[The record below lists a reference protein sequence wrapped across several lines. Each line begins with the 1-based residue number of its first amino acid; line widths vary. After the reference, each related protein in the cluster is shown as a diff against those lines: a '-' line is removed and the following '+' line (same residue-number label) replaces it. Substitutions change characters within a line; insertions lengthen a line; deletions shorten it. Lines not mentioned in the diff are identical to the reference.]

1 MTKGGKMGPVV
12 LQGVGRLGSAIL
24 EGWLKTGAVDPA
36 DLIILTPSEK
46 PSAETA
52 RALGARINP
61 PLEALADAHA
71 FVIGVKPAR
80 WFEASRPVLPH
91 LAPDAVIVSVMAGV
105 KGETIAEGFAGRS
118 VVRIMPTTGV
128 AQAQG
133 VATIWA
139 ADAAARAVGE
149 ALFAPIAETV
159 HLDDEAAMHAATA
172 VSGCGPAYFFAFT
185 RALAQ
190 AGIEEG
196 LSPEAAV
203 RLARAT
209 LRSAAAG
216 VEGTEALDALID
228 RVASP
233 GGVTQ
238 AGLVALNE
246 NGALDRAV
254 ESAVQA
260 AVAKSTALSS

>member
-1 MTKGGKMGPVV
+1 
-12 LQGVGRLGSAIL
+12 
-24 EGWLKTGAVDPA
+24 
-36 DLIILTPSEK
+36 
-46 PSAETA
+46 
-52 RALGARINP
+52 
-61 PLEALADAHA
+61 
-71 FVIGVKPAR
+71 
-80 WFEASRPVLPH
+80 
-91 LAPDAVIVSVMAGV
+91 
-105 KGETIAEGFAGRS
+105 
-118 VVRIMPTTGV
+118 
-128 AQAQG
+128 
-133 VATIWA
+133 
-139 ADAAARAVGE
+139 
-149 ALFAPIAETV
+149 
-159 HLDDEAAMHAATA
+159 
-172 VSGCGPAYFFAFT
+172 
-185 RALAQ
+185 AQ

-238 AGLVALNE
+238 AGLVALNA

-260 AVAKSTALSS
+260 AVAKSTELSG

>member
-1 MTKGGKMGPVV
+1 M
-12 LQGVGRLGSAIL
+12 
-24 EGWLKTGAVDPA
+24 
-36 DLIILTPSEK
+36 
-46 PSAETA
+46 
-52 RALGARINP
+52 
-61 PLEALADAHA
+61 
-71 FVIGVKPAR
+71 
-80 WFEASRPVLPH
+80 
-91 LAPDAVIVSVMAGV
+91 
-105 KGETIAEGFAGRS
+105 KGETIAEGFDHRS

-149 ALFAPIAETV
+149 ALFASIAETV

-185 RALAQ
+185 RALAR
-190 AGIEEG
+190 AGVEEG
-196 LSPEAAV
+196 LSPDAAV

-216 VEGTEALDALID
+216 VEGNEPLDALID

-238 AGLVALNE
+238 AGLAALNADD
-246 NGALDRAV
+246 ALDRAV

-260 AVAKSTALSS
+260 AVAKSTELGG

>member
-1 MTKGGKMGPVV
+1 M
-12 LQGVGRLGSAIL
+12 
-24 EGWLKTGAVDPA
+24 
-36 DLIILTPSEK
+36 
-46 PSAETA
+46 
-52 RALGARINP
+52 
-61 PLEALADAHA
+61 
-71 FVIGVKPAR
+71 
-80 WFEASRPVLPH
+80 
-91 LAPDAVIVSVMAGV
+91 
-105 KGETIAEGFAGRS
+105 
-118 VVRIMPTTGV
+118 
-128 AQAQG
+128 
-133 VATIWA
+133 
-139 ADAAARAVGE
+139 GE

-190 AGIEEG
+190 AGIGEG
-196 LSPEAAV
+196 LSPDAAV

-216 VEGTEALDALID
+216 VKGTEALDALID

-238 AGLVALNE
+238 AGLVALNAG
-246 NGALDRAV
+246 GALDRAV

-260 AVAKSTALSS
+260 AVAKSTELSG